1 MKKKTKN
8 KLGQAH
14 IEIMLS
20 FVIFIGFL
28 LFVLI
33 FLNPFAKTESVDLI
47 SSIEKSIL
55 NNVSA
60 DIGKMSVIGA
70 NGTNDYTIPSPY
82 NNVHF
87 IEKTDTTSP
96 TQKCTLYFSD
106 EVFTA
111 DTKSCRFNT
120 LTPQFGIYS
129 TEKMI
134 VYEKIVQLQKDYASN
149 YAELKNSLGIIND
162 FSFNVESLDGVEI
175 PGLNTA
181 RNIPSGIEVQAR
193 NIPIRT
199 INNQGNVQEL
209 MLNIRVW

>member
-82 NNVHF
+82 NNINFVEK
-87 IEKTDTTSP
+87 IETTSP
-96 TQKCTLYFSD
+96 TQKCTLYFSN
-106 EVFTA
+106 EIFAVGTQTCTFSTYQ
-111 DTKSCRFNT
+111 
-120 LTPQFGIYS
+120 LGVYS
-129 TEKMI
+129 TEKII
-134 VYEKIVQLQKDYASN
+134 VYGRIGTLKTNYDTDYN
-149 YAELKNSLGIIND
+149 GLKSSLGVIND